1 METFMGPAI
10 GRALFVFDEG
20 TINGV
25 PDRIMDGVAAEESRL
40 RDAIGSVRAEVAA
53 LDTEF

>member
-1 METFMGPAI
+1 MGPAI

-25 PDRIMDGVAAEESRL
+25 PERIMDGVAAEESRL